1 MLDAVARGWENFIAR
16 PDGPLNVRFILQPAM
31 ATLIA
36 IRAGLQDA
44 RGERPAFFW
53 ALLTTSGRR
62 QFHLRDGWKD
72 LRTIFFVAVVLDV
85 VYQYQVHRR
94 LFLIELLFTATLLAV
109 VPYVLIRGP
118 VNRVAQ
124 LFSRRSQR
132 APR

>member
-1 MLDAVARGWENFIAR
+1 MPLREDGRTSSPA

-31 ATLIA
+31 ATMIA
-36 IRAGLQDA
+36 IRAGLRDA
-44 RGERPAFFW
+44 KDGRPAFFW

-62 QFHLRDGWKD
+62 RFHLRDGWKD

-85 VYQYQVHRR
+85 VYQYQVHRQFF
-94 LFLIELLFTATLLAV
+94 LFELLFTATLLAV

-124 LFSRRSQR
+124 LFSRRSKR

>member
-31 ATLIA
+31 ATVIA
-36 IRAGLQDA
+36 IRAGWEDA
-44 RGERPAFFW
+44 RDRRPAFFW
-53 ALLTTSGRR
+53 ALLTASGRR
-62 QFHLRDGWKD
+62 QFHLRDAWKD

-85 VYQYQVHRR
+85 AYQFQVHRQ

-118 VNRVAQ
+118 ANRVAQ